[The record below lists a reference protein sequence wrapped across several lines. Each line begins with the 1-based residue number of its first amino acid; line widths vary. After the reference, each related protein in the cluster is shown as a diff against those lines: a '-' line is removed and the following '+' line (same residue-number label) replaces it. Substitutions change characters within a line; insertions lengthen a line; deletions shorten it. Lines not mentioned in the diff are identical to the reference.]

1 MIVMKRRILIIDDE
15 LSTCTLLSLA
25 LRQDYD
31 VKYATTAMDGLAM
44 IEHDSFDLV
53 LLDLIIGN
61 DNGVE
66 VLKQIK
72 KYDESIVVIM
82 MTAFGSIK
90 TSVEAMKNGAFT
102 YLSKP
107 LDVEEVRVFIE
118 QALTVRR
125 LNDDVGFLS
134 GELKKR
140 FQYKEMIGKSPRMQQ
155 VYGLIEKLKDIDSN
169 VTITGESG
177 TGKELVARAIHFSGK
192 RSKERFV
199 VINCAAIPENLLE
212 EELFGHKRG
221 SFTGATHDKKGKF
234 EIADRGTVFLD
245 EIGDM
250 PLGLQ
255 SKLLRVIQQKEFTA
269 LGCSDV
275 RKVDVRIVAATN
287 RNLANMVREGKFRED
302 LYYRLNV
309 VNIPMPALRERKED
323 IPLLCRHFIK
333 QFNREQNK
341 SVKRISPEAEK
352 QLYSYDY
359 PGNVRQLGNIL
370 EYAMILS
377 NGEEIGIENLPL
389 EMKNGLRPIMP
400 RNSVNSLKDMLA
412 GMPIKQIESIAIEAT
427 LSKNGGRRDLT
438 AKELGISVR
447 SLQNK
452 IIEYGIKV

>member
-1 MIVMKRRILIIDDE
+1 MKRRILIIDDE

-31 VKYATTAMDGLAM
+31 VKYATTAVDGLAM
-44 IEHDSFDLV
+44 IEHDSFDTV

-66 VLKQIK
+66 VLKRIK
-72 KYDESIVVIM
+72 EYDESIVVIM

-107 LDVEEVRVFIE
+107 LDVEEVCVFIE
-118 QALTVRR
+118 QALAVRR

-134 GELKKR
+134 GELNKR
-140 FQYKEMIGKSPRMQQ
+140 FQYKEMIGKSPRMQH

-234 EIADRGTVFLD
+234 EVADRGTVFLD

-269 LGCSDV
+269 LGSSDV

-287 RNLANMVREGKFRED
+287 RNLVNMVREGKFRED

-309 VNIPMPALRERKED
+309 MNIPMPALRERKED
-323 IPLLCRHFIK
+323 IPLLCSHFIK

-352 QLYSYDY
+352 QLFSYDY

-377 NGEEIGIENLPL
+377 NGEEIGIESLPL
-389 EMKNGLRPIMP
+389 EVKNRLLPMTS
-400 RNSVNSLKDMLA
+400 RNSGDSLKDMLA
-412 GMPIKQIESIAIEAT
+412 GMPIKQIEFIAIEAT
-427 LSKNGGRRDLT
+427 LSRNGGRRDLT

-452 IIEYGIKV
+452 IIEYGLKI

>member
-1 MIVMKRRILIIDDE
+1 MKRRILIIDDE

>member
-1 MIVMKRRILIIDDE
+1 MKRRILIIDDE

-31 VKYATTAMDGLAM
+31 VKYATTAVDGLAM
-44 IEHDSFDLV
+44 IEHDNFDTV

-66 VLKQIK
+66 VLKRIK
-72 KYDESIVVIM
+72 EYDESIVVIM

-107 LDVEEVRVFIE
+107 LDVEEVCVFIE
-118 QALTVRR
+118 QALAVRR

-134 GELKKR
+134 SELNKR
-140 FQYKEMIGKSPRMQQ
+140 FQYKEMIGKSPRMQH

-234 EIADRGTVFLD
+234 EVADRGTVFLD

-269 LGCSDV
+269 LGSSDV

-287 RNLANMVREGKFRED
+287 RNLVNMVREGKFRED

-309 VNIPMPALRERKED
+309 MNIPMPALRERKED
-323 IPLLCRHFIK
+323 IPLLCSHFIK

-341 SVKRISPEAEK
+341 SVKRISTEAEK
-352 QLYSYDY
+352 QLFSYDY

-377 NGEEIGIENLPL
+377 NGDEIGIESLPL
-389 EMKNGLRPIMP
+389 EVKNRLIPMMSK
-400 RNSVNSLKDMLA
+400 NSGNSLKNLLA
-412 GMPIKQIESIAIEAT
+412 GMSMKEIELIAIEAT
-427 LSKNGGRRDLT
+427 LSMNGGRRDLT

>member
-1 MIVMKRRILIIDDE
+1 MKRRILIIDDE

-31 VKYATTAMDGLAM
+31 VKYATTAMDGLTM
-44 IEHDSFDLV
+44 IEHDSFDTV

-66 VLKQIK
+66 VLKRIK
-72 KYDESIVVIM
+72 EYDESIVVIM

-107 LDVEEVRVFIE
+107 LDVEEVCVFIE
-118 QALTVRR
+118 QALAVRR

-134 GELKKR
+134 GELNKR
-140 FQYKEMIGKSPRMQQ
+140 FQYKEMIGKSTRMQQ

-234 EIADRGTVFLD
+234 EVADRGTVFLD

-269 LGCSDV
+269 LGSSDV

-287 RNLANMVREGKFRED
+287 RNLAIMVREGKFRED

-309 VNIPMPALRERKED
+309 MNIPMPALRERKED
-323 IPLLCRHFIK
+323 IPLLCSHFIK

-341 SVKRISPEAEK
+341 SVKRISTEAEK
-352 QLYSYDY
+352 QLFSYDY

-377 NGEEIGIENLPL
+377 NGEEIGIESLPL
-389 EMKNGLRPIMP
+389 EVKNRLLPMMSKDSG
-400 RNSVNSLKDMLA
+400 NSLKNMLA
-412 GMPIKQIESIAIEAT
+412 GMPIKQIELIAIEAT
-427 LSKNGGRRDLT
+427 LSRNGGRRDLT

-452 IIEYGIKV
+452 IIEYGLKI